1 MYFSDTSNLSMNSA
15 KKQIFSILN
24 HIEEVI
30 IVSMFALMV
39 IIIFV
44 QVIMRKAGNSL
55 SWSEELGKFLFV
67 WISWMGISLGQ
78 REGEHIKI
86 TMLTDRLPF
95 RLAQIVN
102 IISDIVVII
111 ICAVIFYYGVEL
123 VVAQGNVPYAGIK
136 ISTSWGYLAVVR
148 HHHVHWR
155 HRPADRG
162 LCLCADRFCD
172 RRPGVRFHA
181 GLHVLRR
188 PYRLRHGHHLC
199 HRRHDDPRNEAQGL

>member
-15 KKQIFSILN
+15 KNRFFSILN

-55 SWSEELGKFLFV
+55 SWSEELKFLFV

-111 ICAVIFYYGVEL
+111 ICSVIFYYGVEL

-136 ISTSWGYLAVVR
+136 ISTSWGYLAVVLGCGLMILR
-148 HHHVHWR
+148 TLVSIKR
-155 HRPADRG
+155 SALTLINGKLPADTKAREG
-162 LCLCADRFCD
+162 GD
-172 RRPGVRFHA
+172 
-181 GLHVLRR
+181 
-188 PYRLRHGHHLC
+188 
-199 HRRHDDPRNEAQGL
+199 

>member
-1 MYFSDTSNLSMNSA
+1 
-15 KKQIFSILN
+15 
-24 HIEEVI
+24 
-30 IVSMFALMV
+30 MFALMV

-95 RLAQIVN
+95 RLA
-102 IISDIVVII
+102 DIVVII

-136 ISTSWGYLAVVR
+136 ISTSRGYLAVVLGCGLMILR
-148 HHHVHWR
+148 TLVSIKR
-155 HRPADRG
+155 SALTLINGKLPADTKAREG
-162 LCLCADRFCD
+162 GD
-172 RRPGVRFHA
+172 
-181 GLHVLRR
+181 
-188 PYRLRHGHHLC
+188 
-199 HRRHDDPRNEAQGL
+199 

>member
-15 KKQIFSILN
+15 KSRFFSILN

-86 TMLTDRLPF
+86 TMLTDRLPL

-136 ISTSWGYLAVVR
+136 ISTSWGYLAVVLGCGLMILR
-148 HHHVHWR
+148 TLVSIKR
-155 HRPADRG
+155 SALTLINGELPADTKAREG
-162 LCLCADRFCD
+162 GD
-172 RRPGVRFHA
+172 
-181 GLHVLRR
+181 
-188 PYRLRHGHHLC
+188 
-199 HRRHDDPRNEAQGL
+199 

>member
-111 ICAVIFYYGVEL
+111 ICAVI
-123 VVAQGNVPYAGIK
+123 
-136 ISTSWGYLAVVR
+136 STMAWNWWSLRAMCPMLASR
-148 HHHVHWR
+148 SAPPGATWR
-155 HRPADRG
+155 WCWAAD
-162 LCLCADRFCD
+162 
-172 RRPGVRFHA
+172 
-181 GLHVLRR
+181 
-188 PYRLRHGHHLC
+188 
-199 HRRHDDPRNEAQGL
+199 

>member
-1 MYFSDTSNLSMNSA
+1 MNSA
-15 KKQIFSILN
+15 KSRFFSILN

-136 ISTSWGYLAVVR
+136 ISTYLAVVLGCGLMILR
-148 HHHVHWR
+148 TLVSIKR
-155 HRPADRG
+155 SALTLINGKLPADTKAREG
-162 LCLCADRFCD
+162 GD
-172 RRPGVRFHA
+172 
-181 GLHVLRR
+181 
-188 PYRLRHGHHLC
+188 
-199 HRRHDDPRNEAQGL
+199 

>member
-15 KKQIFSILN
+15 KSRFFSILN

-86 TMLTDRLPF
+86 TDRLPF

-136 ISTSWGYLAVVR
+136 ISTSWGYLAVVLGCGLMILR
-148 HHHVHWR
+148 TLVSIKR
-155 HRPADRG
+155 SALTLINGKLPADTKAREG
-162 LCLCADRFCD
+162 GD
-172 RRPGVRFHA
+172 
-181 GLHVLRR
+181 
-188 PYRLRHGHHLC
+188 
-199 HRRHDDPRNEAQGL
+199 

>member
-15 KKQIFSILN
+15 KSRFFSILN

-67 WISWMGISLGQ
+67 WISWMGLSLGQ

-136 ISTSWGYLAVVR
+136 ISTSWGYLAVVLGCGLMILR
-148 HHHVHWR
+148 TLVSIKR
-155 HRPADRG
+155 SALTLINGKLPADTKARDG
-162 LCLCADRFCD
+162 GD
-172 RRPGVRFHA
+172 
-181 GLHVLRR
+181 
-188 PYRLRHGHHLC
+188 
-199 HRRHDDPRNEAQGL
+199 

>member
-15 KKQIFSILN
+15 KSRFFSILN

-102 IISDIVVII
+102 IISDIVVQ
-111 ICAVIFYYGVEL
+111 CAL
-123 VVAQGNVPYAGIK
+123 CWHQDQH
-136 ISTSWGYLAVVR
+136 LL
-148 HHHVHWR
+148 
-155 HRPADRG
+155 G
-162 LCLCADRFCD
+162 LL
-172 RRPGVRFHA
+172 GGGA
-181 GLHVLRR
+181 GLRTDDSPHTGE
-188 PYRLRHGHHLC
+188 HQALC
-199 HRRHDDPRNEAQGL
+199 PHPHQWQITR

>member
-1 MYFSDTSNLSMNSA
+1 MKVLKWLDKHLEEMLLVILLAAIVLVMLYQIVRRYLFNS
-15 KKQIFSILN
+15 
-24 HIEEVI
+24 
-30 IVSMFALMV
+30 
-39 IIIFV
+39 
-44 QVIMRKAGNSL
+44 SL

-136 ISTSWGYLAVVR
+136 ISTSWGYLAVVLGCGLMILR
-148 HHHVHWR
+148 TLVSIKR
-155 HRPADRG
+155 SALTLINGKLPADTKAREG
-162 LCLCADRFCD
+162 GD
-172 RRPGVRFHA
+172 
-181 GLHVLRR
+181 
-188 PYRLRHGHHLC
+188 
-199 HRRHDDPRNEAQGL
+199 

>member
-111 ICAVIFYYGVEL
+111 ICAVIFYYGVDQHL
-123 VVAQGNVPYAGIK
+123 
-136 ISTSWGYLAVVR
+136 L
-148 HHHVHWR
+148 
-155 HRPADRG
+155 G
-162 LCLCADRFCD
+162 LL
-172 RRPGVRFHA
+172 GGGA
-181 GLHVLRR
+181 GLRTDDSPHTGE
-188 PYRLRHGHHLC
+188 HQTLC
-199 HRRHDDPRNEAQGL
+199 PHPHQWRITR

>member
-55 SWSEELGKFLFV
+55 
-67 WISWMGISLGQ
+67 SWMGISLGQ

-136 ISTSWGYLAVVR
+136 ISTSWGYLAVVLGCGLMILR
-148 HHHVHWR
+148 TLVSIKR
-155 HRPADRG
+155 SALTLINGELPADTKAREG
-162 LCLCADRFCD
+162 GD
-172 RRPGVRFHA
+172 
-181 GLHVLRR
+181 
-188 PYRLRHGHHLC
+188 
-199 HRRHDDPRNEAQGL
+199 